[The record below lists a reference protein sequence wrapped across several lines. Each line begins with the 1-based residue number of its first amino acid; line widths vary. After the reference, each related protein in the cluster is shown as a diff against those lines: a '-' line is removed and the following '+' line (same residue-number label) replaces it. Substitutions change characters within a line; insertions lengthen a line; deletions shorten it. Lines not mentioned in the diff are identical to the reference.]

1 MNRPKIKDYFAEK
14 TDVKTVHNEY
24 INSPHLYRYA
34 SDLDK
39 YIDDLEDKLSE
50 RVDNTESLDN
60 DEPKALIID
69 SVSKS
74 LPLPAERWDAEEL
87 LNSKDVFNHPRV
99 ETRLNDDSFEVA
111 DLMAEFANK
120 YYGNVC

>member
-1 MNRPKIKDYFAEK
+1 MKK
-14 TDVKTVHNEY
+14 TINDF
-24 INSPHLYRYA
+24 INSIDTKLYSRIRASKGDAECRKYLKEHLQKQC
-34 SDLDK
+34 D
-39 YIDDLEDKLSE
+39 IH
-50 RVDNTESLDN
+50 V
-60 DEPKALIID
+60 
-69 SVSKS
+69 VSKS